1 MRKDDVFQ
9 SKYLKAADLDG
20 NPITLTIASATL
32 ETLKNPKGEEQK
44 KIVLGF
50 RKAKKTLPPNLTNFE
65 AVVDATGEDDTE
77 NWPGHKV
84 ELYPSEVQM
93 GGKMVDCIRI
103 RAAAQ
108 GVLKPKTKAAAAPV
122 SDDMDDEIPF

>member
-1 MRKDDVFQ
+1 MRKDDVFP
-9 SKYLKAADLDG
+9 SKYLKAADLNGD
-20 NPITLTIASATL
+20 PVTLTIASATL
-32 ETLKNPKGEEQK
+32 ETLKNPKGEEQQ

-50 RKAKKTLPPNLTNFE
+50 RKAKKTLPLNLTNFE
-65 AVVDATGEDDTE
+65 SVIDATGEDDTE

-108 GVLKPKTKAAAAPV
+108 GVLKPKAKAAAAPV
-122 SDDMDDEIPF
+122 SDEMDDEIPF